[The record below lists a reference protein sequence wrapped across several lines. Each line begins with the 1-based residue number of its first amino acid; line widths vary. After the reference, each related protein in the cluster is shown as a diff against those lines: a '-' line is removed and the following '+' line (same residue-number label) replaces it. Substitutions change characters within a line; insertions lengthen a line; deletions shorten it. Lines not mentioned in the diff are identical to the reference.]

1 MPGRRLQA
9 VAETRA
15 FSDDID
21 AMLSEADRDAVIV
34 AIAAAPEGGDLIR
47 GTGGLRKRRVALP
60 GRGKRGGAR
69 AITLFLGEEWPR
81 VYATIQRLG
90 LKVEELLDAAADP
103 SPSNAPRPNDAEE
116 KRQP

>member
-69 AITLFLGEEWPR
+69 AITLFLGEEWP
-81 VYATIQRLG
+81 VYAVFLYAKNERENLSAAQTKALLRLVSAI
-90 LKVEELLDAAADP
+90 KAQARIA
-103 SPSNAPRPNDAEE
+103 
-116 KRQP
+116 